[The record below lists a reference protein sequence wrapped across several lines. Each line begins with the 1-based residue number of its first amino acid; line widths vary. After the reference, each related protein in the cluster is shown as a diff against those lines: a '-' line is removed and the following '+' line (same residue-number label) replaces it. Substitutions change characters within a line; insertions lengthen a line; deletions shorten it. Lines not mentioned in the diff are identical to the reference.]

1 MLCQPRGGYAYG
13 SLSFGDLC
21 HLFAYLIWQ
30 KYKMRCMDKN
40 CSIINSNKQLFL
52 CGWPEYEVITFT
64 QVAQVNTAGS
74 TSSSEIADS
83 TV

>member
-1 MLCQPRGGYAYG
+1 
-13 SLSFGDLC
+13 
-21 HLFAYLIWQ
+21 
-30 KYKMRCMDKN
+30 MRCMDKN